1 MSFFWYYGQTIPLI
15 TIKRGFPMKLITL
28 LLILSSLTG
37 CATYISKNDC
47 SKDNFYK
54 KAKSS
59 SYKGNKTSIFKD
71 YRKACKKHGI

>member
-1 MSFFWYYGQTIPLI
+1 
-15 TIKRGFPMKLITL
+15 MKLITL

-59 SYKGNKTSIFKD
+59 SYKNKTSIFKD
-71 YRKACKKHGI
+71 YRKACKKHGIEVEKVTL